1 MTQFA
6 ATTSVS
12 PSASAD
18 EIDRTLRRYGADQ
31 FMYGWAEEAATVG
44 FRLAGRQVRFAGRR
58 GGLGHGDLN
67 RYGGGGR
74 LGGGEEQGERDHAA
88 DHARNARHGKPQAK
102 RRPVAADMA
111 AATASGASRSPPASP
126 PAHRR

>member
-44 FRLAGRQVRFAGRR
+44 FRLAGRQVRFVIPMPNRNDKRYTHHSR
-58 GGLGHGDLN
+58 GARTPDAAKK
-67 RYGGGGR
+67 
-74 LGGGEEQGERDHAA
+74 EWEQAVRQRWRALA
-88 DHARNARHGKPQAK
+88 LIIKAK
-102 RRPVAADMA
+102 LEAE
-111 AATASGASRSPPASP
+111 GAKVELK
-126 PAHRR
+126 